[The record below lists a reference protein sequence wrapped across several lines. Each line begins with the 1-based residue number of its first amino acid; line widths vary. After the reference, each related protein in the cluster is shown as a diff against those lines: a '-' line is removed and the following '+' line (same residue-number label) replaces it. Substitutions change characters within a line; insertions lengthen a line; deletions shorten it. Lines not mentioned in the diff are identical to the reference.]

1 MERSRAITGGIHG
14 ILKLFL
20 RGKNQFAR
28 KIYAGANMGKD
39 IYK

>member
-20 RGKNQFAR
+20 SKKHQFAR
-28 KIYAGANMGKD
+28 KIHAGANMSKG
-39 IYK
+39 IYR